1 MTTPHTLYPPG
12 HVAGHR
18 LDIEDPNASPVPI
31 DTIRAL
37 FTYVIA
43 LIVITGGGIMLF
55 IDRDNPNTSL
65 SIVIAGFI
73 GSALTFTFGQEVQTR
88 TARQAATAT
97 AASAAARTAEVAA
110 ANSGVG
116 TEPPPPTSTPSGTQ

>member
-1 MTTPHTLYPPG
+1 MTTPTSDYPPG
-12 HVAGHR
+12 HRAGHR
-18 LDIEDPNASPVPI
+18 LEIEDPERPPVPI

-37 FTYVIA
+37 FTYGIA
-43 LIVITGGGIMLF
+43 LVVIMGGGIMLF
-55 IDRDNPNTSL
+55 VDRENPNTSL

-97 AASAAARTAEVAA
+97 AASAAVRTAEVAA